1 MAQLEDGGL
10 LGAWYK
16 EIGVARA
23 WLLTV
28 DMYRQMSRDPN
39 STLYRKLKGPFRSQ
53 AEALAN

>member
-16 EIGVARA
+16 EIGAARA
-23 WLLTV
+23 YLLTLA
-28 DMYRQMSRDPN
+28 MYRQMNNDRN
-39 STLYRKLKGPFRSQ
+39 STLYGKLKGPYRSQ